1 MEKFPFSINASDIL
15 CILREGKIIIKII
28 NIDYATLNLLGQ
40 IPMFT
45 LYLWYLNNSFSI
57 D

>member
-1 MEKFPFSINASDIL
+1 MEKFPFSINAMDIL
-15 CILREGKIIIKII
+15 RILRGGKIIIKII
-28 NIDYATLNLLGQ
+28 NIDYATLNLLCQ

-57 D
+57 Y